1 MEATMFDFRVAIRT
15 TLLLVDDDIRQ
26 LDLLDHIMKM
36 SGFSVVTANSP
47 IDAIALMNE
56 QAYHPQNRCCR
67 DWLPDASDERMRSRR
82 IPEGPISG
90 TQDCFVFSYSRRPEG
105 EMMSLDGF
113 IAKGD
118 GIGALLSKI
127 TEFQDYRIRGLQNSG
142 ESIRQLPLYSR
153 SRTMLLLKP

>member
-1 MEATMFDFRVAIRT
+1 M
-15 TLLLVDDDIRQ
+15 RQ
-26 LDLLDHIMKM
+26 PE
-36 SGFSVVTANSP
+36 VVQTKIVP
-47 IDAIALMNE
+47 LCPDMDTIDG
-56 QAYHPQNRCCR
+56 Q
-67 DWLPDASDERMRSRR
+67 RR
-82 IPEGPISG
+82 IAHTRYFQLVYPELKIVLCSAAL
-90 TQDCFVFSYSRRPEG
+90 DVPEG
-105 EMMSLDGF
+105 EMMSLNGF

>member
-1 MEATMFDFRVAIRT
+1 MEATMIDFRVAIRT
-15 TLLLVDDDIRQ
+15 TLLLVDDDIQQ
-26 LDLLDHIMKM
+26 LDLLDLTMKM

-47 IDAIALMNE
+47 MDAISLMNE
-56 QAYHPQNRCCR
+56 HTIRKIDVAVIGYHMPVMNGCVLAAYLKARY
-67 DWLPDASDERMRSRR
+67 
-82 IPEGPISG
+82 PELKI
-90 TQDCFVFSYSRRPEG
+90 VLYSAALDVPEG

-113 IAKGD
+113 ISKGE